1 MSIEKAQKIMDHL
14 EGREAPNRGLSGAI
28 GRMQRREYN
37 EVRQEI
43 ANLIDGKPAI
53 EAKAPELSKTGAGD
67 KVTPGTGSGAKAGDA
82 TGKATGG
89 KKAQA

>member
-1 MSIEKAQKIMDHL
+1 MTEKNTATAQKIMDHL

-43 ANLIDGKPAI
+43 QNLIDGKPAV
-53 EAKAPELSKTGAGD
+53 ETKAPELPKTGATD
-67 KVTPGTGSGAKAGDA
+67 KVPPAAAAKLGAKPA
-82 TGKATGG
+82 TV
-89 KKAQA
+89 